1 MKGMGS
7 KKLIK
12 ALCILFSCF
21 MIFSTSFAAEA
32 QSVSSLKSE
41 KEKIQSK
48 LEQQQKKL
56 DALEDNISNNQT
68 YVNELVKKVDLL
80 QDKLD
85 NLEDSKTAIQNEINS
100 VQSDIDNTQAQIDA
114 AQKEIEAKEKEFESI
129 YQQYCQ
135 RLRAMYISGNV
146 STLEVLLE
154 SGDISSVLTRSEMVK
169 CVSKQDN
176 ATLDTLMK
184 KMQEIQNEKQA
195 MERIS

>member
-1 MKGMGS
+1 MGS
-7 KKLIK
+7 KKFVK
-12 ALCILFSCF
+12 ALCVLFSCL

-85 NLEDSKTAIQNEINS
+85 NLENSKTAIQN
-100 VQSDIDNTQAQIDA
+100 
-114 AQKEIEAKEKEFESI
+114 
-129 YQQYCQ
+129 
-135 RLRAMYISGNV
+135 
-146 STLEVLLE
+146 
-154 SGDISSVLTRSEMVK
+154 
-169 CVSKQDN
+169 
-176 ATLDTLMK
+176 
-184 KMQEIQNEKQA
+184 
-195 MERIS
+195 